1 MWNTERDG
9 EKEKVGNRPAKLN
22 EKKSDRQ
29 PEWELKCKG
38 DISIVGRTTWKF
50 RCGGWENKKC

>member
-22 EKKSDRQ
+22 EIKSDRQ
-29 PEWELKCKG
+29 PQQEIKKNG
-38 DISIVGRTTWKF
+38 DVFFSKNNMKIL
-50 RCGGWENKKC
+50 

>member
-9 EKEKVGNRPAKLN
+9 EKEKVGDRPAKLN

-29 PEWELKCKG
+29 LEREIKYKG

-50 RCGGWENKKC
+50 RCRGWENKKC